1 MKPIEK
7 ENYMTFKL
15 LETKQLHDIQSE
27 GRIYEHEE
35 TGAKVLRLANDDP
48 NKAFTIAFKTPPY
61 SDNGIAHILEHSVL
75 NGSKKYP
82 SKEPFVELIKGSLN
96 TFVNAMT
103 FSDKTI
109 YPVAST
115 NQQDFENLMGVYL
128 DAVFQPNFRDN
139 PQILEQE
146 GWHYHLES
154 AEEDLIYKGVVYN
167 EMKGANASPDRQ
179 LSMFMRRNL
188 YPNTPYAFDSGGY
201 SPDITSLTQDEF
213 IAFHER
219 YYHPSNSLTILYGD
233 LDEKA
238 AFEDLAE
245 YFSGMGQLDEAI
257 ELAFESQIPEVTDV
271 EETYSLADGDDPK
284 EKDYLALA
292 WHTNTVDKT
301 LDYFGFSIL
310 TDILFDNNESPL
322 KKALLDA
329 EIGGDI
335 DADFSQIGYVEAFSI
350 VAKFSQSDRMDDFKR
365 IVNEVL
371 SKLVK
376 EGISS
381 ELVEAS
387 LNKHLFH
394 LKEAAISESNPRGVI
409 YAIGALNS
417 WLYGNSPFERIE
429 FSDALD
435 QLKVLAKGRYFED
448 LIERK
453 LLDNPHRVALT
464 LKADPGKSDRQEA
477 KTLADLKAYQESL
490 STEEVQA
497 LVDNTQALI
506 QKQEQAD
513 KPEDLDK
520 IPRLTREDLTTETS
534 VKEINVSELFEG
546 TIFNHADEFT
556 SGIDYLNLYF
566 DISDF
571 KQADYEALGFL
582 SNLLGSLPTER
593 YSVAELQ
600 TQIDLNTGGIHANVV
615 VYDDPKTKETKPYFV
630 ISGKTLEESFDAL
643 LVLMQEVLCHTKW
656 NATEDILKLTQSY
669 ISGFDRQI
677 DFSSHALAASRAMSQ
692 VKIASKLN
700 EQTSGLDQYQY
711 LLKTRDQLKNKEG
724 AQLSKTL
731 EILAKQLMNQQRMHA
746 LYVGDASRVEQV
758 KARIKTVFEQVPSQA
773 LAEKTVLETGRKQKE
788 AFITAQ
794 DVNYVAQA
802 ANTLDVL
809 PYSGPAN
816 VLTTMLRFDY
826 LWNNIR
832 VKGGAY
838 GAIMQMTRSGGL
850 AFVSYRDPNI
860 MKTIET
866 YQGLPAYIAEM
877 SVDEAELFK
886 AIIGTMSNLDQPL
899 SAYHRGLKSFT
910 MLQTSYC
917 EADIIRLKEE
927 ILATTLEDL
936 KSMHAAFDTLL
947 TNPATVVIGNKAQ
960 IDAVKDQFDVIK
972 ELY

>member
-1 MKPIEK
+1 
-7 ENYMTFKL
+7 MTFKL
-15 LETKQLHDIQSE
+15 LEAKQLHDIQSE

-48 NKAFTIAFKTPPY
+48 NKAFTISFKTPPY

-128 DAVFQPNFRDN
+128 DAVFEPNFRDN

-154 AEEDLIYKGVVYN
+154 AEEELIYKGVVYN
-167 EMKGANASPDRQ
+167 EMKGANASPERQ
-179 LSMFMRRNL
+179 LSMFMRRHL

-213 IAFHER
+213 INFHER

-233 LDEKA
+233 LDEQA

-245 YFSGMGQLDEAI
+245 YFNGMGKLDDSI
-257 ELAFESQIPEVTDV
+257 ELAFESQIPEVSDL
-271 EETYSLADGDDPK
+271 EETYSLAEGDDPK

-310 TDILFDNNESPL
+310 TDILFDNNDSPL

-335 DADFSQIGYVEAFSI
+335 SADFSQIGYVEAFSI
-350 VAKFSQSDRMDDFKR
+350 VAKFAQSERMDDFKR
-365 IVNEVL
+365 VVKEVL
-371 SKLVK
+371 SQLVK
-376 EGISS
+376 DGIPS

-409 YAIGALNS
+409 YAIGALKS
-417 WLYGNSPFERIE
+417 WLYGYSPFERIE

-435 QLKVLAKGRYFED
+435 RLKGLAKEGYFEE
-448 LIERK
+448 LIESK

-464 LKADPGKSDRQEA
+464 LKADPGKSDRQETKA
-477 KTLADLKAYQESL
+477 LEDLKAYKESL
-490 STEEVQA
+490 TDEEVEA
-497 LVDNTQALI
+497 LVVNTKALLER
-506 QKQEQAD
+506 QEQAD
-513 KPEDLDK
+513 KTEDLEK
-520 IPRLTREDLTTETS
+520 IPRLSRDDLTTETS
-534 VKEINVSELFEG
+534 VKDIIVSELFQE
-546 TIFNHADEFT
+546 TFFNHADEFT

-571 KQADYEALGFL
+571 KQTDYEALGFL
-582 SNLLGSLPTER
+582 SDLLGSLPTER

-600 TQIDLNTGGIHANVV
+600 TQIDLNTGGIHANIVTF
-615 VYDDPKTKETKPYFV
+615 DDPKTKQTKPYMV
-630 ISGKTLEESFDAL
+630 ISGKALEDSLDAL
-643 LVLMQEVLCHTKW
+643 LVLMEEILCRTKW
-656 NATEDILKLTQSY
+656 QATEDILNLTQSY
-669 ISGFDRQI
+669 ISGFNRQI

-692 VKIASKLN
+692 VKVASKLN
-700 EQTSGLDQYQY
+700 EQTSGLDQYHY
-711 LLKTRDQLKNKEG
+711 LLQTRDSLKNKKSTE
-724 AQLSKTL
+724 LSKTL
-731 EILAKQLMNQQRMHA
+731 ESLAKQLMNQQRMHA
-746 LYVGDASRVEQV
+746 LYVGDKNRVEQV
-758 KARIKTVFEQVPSQA
+758 KARIRTVFEQLPSENIG
-773 LAEKTVLETGRKQKE
+773 EKAVLTMGNKQKE
-788 AFITAQ
+788 AYLTAQ
-794 DVNYVAQA
+794 DVNYVGQA
-802 ANTLDVL
+802 ANTLDIL

-850 AFVSYRDPNI
+850 ALVSYRDPNI
-860 MKTIET
+860 MRTLET

-877 SVDEAELFK
+877 SVNEAELFK

-910 MLQTSYC
+910 MLQTSYA
-917 EADIIRLKEE
+917 ETDIIRLKEE
-927 ILATTLEDL
+927 ILATTLQDL
-936 KSMHAAFDTLL
+936 NAMHTAFDTLL

-960 IDAVKDQFDVIK
+960 IEAVKEQFDVIK